1 MSSPR
6 PETPTPPDPAA
17 ARHRRLSRPATAAVG
32 WALAHL
38 IAVVWIAVAGTSTGD
53 VRYYH
58 SGLAGLDPT
67 AMDEYPEVGTWPA
80 RIVEW
85 LTPSQDAF
93 VVGFV
98 VLSLLVSALFTVYLW
113 RSGTPRGTVWPA
125 WFWILFAAGS
135 GPIFLTRLDIF
146 PGILVAGF
154 AAMLF
159 AGARY
164 SRLAT
169 VLLAVAT
176 MMKLWPGVLG
186 AALVGGFRRAGT
198 WVRVAWFLASLVV
211 LCLLVVALGGTDRLL
226 SPLTYQGD
234 RGLQVESIGA
244 TPFMLAAGLHDLM
257 SSSANPWTVSY
268 ASSKSYEI
276 AGPGVGVALTVLT
289 LLTAASILLALGWAL
304 RRLLRDDWTPGRAV
318 TFAMML
324 IMLIIVTN
332 KVFSPQYL
340 AWIAPIAAVA
350 LLVSRR
356 AGGGST
362 STIGTIVAVE
372 ILVAALLTTL
382 VYPVFY
388 DWLIANP
395 PDFAATVVL
404 ALRNVVVVVLAA
416 TCAWWALRPAGHPGW
431 SEDAPA
437 PADSARAAG

>member
-1 MSSPR
+1 M
-6 PETPTPPDPAA
+6 
-17 ARHRRLSRPATAAVG
+17 
-32 WALAHL
+32 LAHL
-38 IAVVWIAVAGTSTGD
+38 IAVVWISVAGTSPGA

-58 SGLAGLDPT
+58 SGLAGLAPT

-113 RSGTPRGTVWPA
+113 RGGPPPGPGWGAGVWGQ
-125 WFWILFAAGS
+125 FAAGS

-362 STIGTIVAVE
+362 TSTIGTIVAVE

-404 ALRNVVVVVLAA
+404 ALRNVVVLVLTA